1 MVRKVVWRESG
12 RTASAVSGVHVPE
25 VAVPKSRLAE
35 TAFIVAEK
43 DRNGSGAK
51 GRRKVDTLCWEQK
64 EITDINAEWLN
75 KSERVRARTVCAHTR
90 MLTTGT
96 CGDM

>member
-12 RTASAVSGVHVPE
+12 RSASAVSGVHVPE

-35 TAFIVAEK
+35 VTASVVAEK

-51 GRRKVDTLCWEQK
+51 GRRKVD
-64 EITDINAEWLN
+64 
-75 KSERVRARTVCAHTR
+75 S
-90 MLTTGT
+90 
-96 CGDM
+96 